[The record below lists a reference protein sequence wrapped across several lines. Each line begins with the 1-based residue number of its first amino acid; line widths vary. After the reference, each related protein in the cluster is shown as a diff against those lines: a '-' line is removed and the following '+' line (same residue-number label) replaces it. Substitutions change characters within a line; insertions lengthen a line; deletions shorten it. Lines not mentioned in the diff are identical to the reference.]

1 MLEMFRMFIW
11 FSLQGAGSGYNTI
24 FKSQREQKVGR
35 MVLFGLKWSVRYI
48 RLLTYMIHLPETLIS
63 FSRKLLIC
71 QIVSQI
77 YNQAPDEVDIL
88 GLRVYIR
95 TRSSTYYLNRKDIPN
110 RANKNTRSG
119 WRVVQWHNSEDFTK
133 ERRGVMSLGSKLR
146 CH

>member
-1 MLEMFRMFIW
+1 
-11 FSLQGAGSGYNTI
+11 
-24 FKSQREQKVGR
+24 
-35 MVLFGLKWSVRYI
+35 
-48 RLLTYMIHLPETLIS
+48 MIHLPETLIS

-119 WRVVQWHNSEDFTK
+119 
-133 ERRGVMSLGSKLR
+133 
-146 CH
+146 